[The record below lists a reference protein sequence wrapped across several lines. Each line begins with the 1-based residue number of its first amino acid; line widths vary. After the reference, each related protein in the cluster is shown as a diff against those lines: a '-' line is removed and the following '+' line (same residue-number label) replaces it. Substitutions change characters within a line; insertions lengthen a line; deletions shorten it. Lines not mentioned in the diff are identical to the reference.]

1 MGVEPADGAIP
12 GQIGHFLVIAR
23 GRIIVEAVIGAII
36 DMRFEGLAV
45 GFQRGF
51 VIGPARID
59 ALVESALV
67 KQQGGLNSCYVIRL
81 GLASVERHRGA
92 EFRVGHGQ
100 SIAHAAAIAETDSA
114 DLSG

>member
-23 GRIIVEAVIGAII
+23 GRIIVKAVIGPII
-36 DMRFEGLAV
+36 DMRSEGLAV

-59 ALVESALV
+59 ALVEGALV
-67 KQQGGLNSCYVIRL
+67 KQQGSLNSWHVIRL

-100 SIAHAAAIAETDSA
+100 SIAHAVAIAETNSA